1 MAVIGIGRIPGDSQE
16 LLGKYDQV
24 VAELGQIPP
33 PGAISHY
40 CVVTPEGITV
50 ANVFEDED
58 GLRAHYGRA
67 EFRQA
72 LERAGVPRFTPEVRP
87 VHNWRHAPV
96 TAAVK

>member
-1 MAVIGIGRIPGDSQE
+1 MVEIHRPGVDS
-16 LLGKYDQV
+16 
-24 VAELGQIPP
+24 A

-87 VHNWRHAPV
+87 VHTWRHAPV
-96 TAAVK
+96 AAAVK